1 MRGIYEC
8 IGRTEATCG
17 GNPNCNWQS
26 GANSGRGRCIRQ
38 VGHLGGEQYQGPM
51 MPGAFGKRIRRYN
64 VAGSPCNKIDK
75 RRKVKSSRRKS
86 VRKPPAALLKRC
98 RKYHIKT
105 TKKVGKHRVY
115 KSITVLKKLLKKKL
129 KKKVHRYRR

>member
-1 MRGIYEC
+1 MFTLFGFLKRK
-8 IGRTEATCG
+8 
-17 GNPNCNWQS
+17 
-26 GANSGRGRCIRQ
+26 RCD
-38 VGHLGGEQYQGPM
+38 
-51 MPGAFGKRIRRYN
+51 RRKKSCRRPTKYN

-115 KSITVLKKLLKKKL
+115 KSITVLKKLIKMKKM

>member
-1 MRGIYEC
+1 
-8 IGRTEATCG
+8 
-17 GNPNCNWQS
+17 
-26 GANSGRGRCIRQ
+26 
-38 VGHLGGEQYQGPM
+38 

-115 KSITVLKKLLKKKL
+115 KSITVLKKLLKKKM
-129 KKKVHRYRR
+129 KKVKKTVRRYRR